1 MGNATLFV
9 AKPQNAGQ
17 RDKDLFA
24 VQNILNRLNNVPVL
38 RDLLKFADQRP
49 RLAAWIVLSL
59 GIVILLMVEARD
71 VGLLIGQWI
80 ALIVASVL
88 VAGLCIWIVTWEDSD
103 ETTAEPPAVPPQPT
117 TETPPPSEGTKPV

>member
-1 MGNATLFV
+1 M
-9 AKPQNAGQ
+9 
-17 RDKDLFA
+17 
-24 VQNILNRLNNVPVL
+24 QNISARLNNVPVL
-38 RDLLKFADQRP
+38 RDVLKFADQRP

-71 VGLLIGQWI
+71 VGLLIGQWV

-103 ETTAEPPAVPPQPT
+103 ETTPDASAAPTPAHPT
-117 TETPPPSEGTKPV
+117 TTESATTTTTPEEPKSA